1 MRHKNKFVIL
11 GSILLCA
18 LAVWIYSQF
27 NPEQYAFFPK
37 CPFLQLTGWECP
49 GCGSQRALHDLLHG
63 EIASAFYHNALL
75 VISIPFITL
84 LLVAQAW
91 AQKYPKFH
99 NSLNSTR
106 VIWGCFVVIMAWW
119 LLRNVL

>member
-1 MRHKNKFVIL
+1 MRYQNKFVIL
-11 GSILLCA
+11 GSILLCV

-49 GCGSQRALHDLLHG
+49 GCGSQRAIHDLLHG
-63 EIASAFYHNALL
+63 EIVSAFCHNALL
-75 VISIPFITL
+75 VISIPFVIL
-84 LLVAQAW
+84 LLVAQGLAD
-91 AQKYPKFH
+91 KYPTFH

-106 VIWGCFVVIMAWW
+106 VIWACFVVIMAWW
-119 LLRNVL
+119 VCRNIY